1 MRYALKRLAELET
14 QRSGLSLVEILVSV
28 SVIGLLIAMLLPA
41 VQSVRE
47 SARRSTCQSHLRQV
61 ALACDQFES
70 SQGHYPT
77 SQFLEQHGIGPDGT
91 TWSFLAQVL
100 PYLEQANLHSAGGI
114 PDKTLRESGIADH
127 QLSVFLCPS
136 DPYSN
141 KGPRRD
147 AGNMYE
153 HDFAV
158 GQTNYKGVCGSNW
171 GADTSQGW
179 GVAESGT
186 LWPNASSKGSFDGLN
201 EGDGLFSR
209 IDWKHPRSKDRII
222 DGTSST
228 MMLGEA
234 LPKYDTYCSWP
245 YANNVHSTCAIPP
258 NIKDDTN
265 PQDWPNTQSFRSE
278 HTGGLH
284 FAFADGSVHFI
295 SESID
300 LKVYRALATI
310 QGNEVAVLPE

>member
-1 MRYALKRLAELET
+1 MKKRRENWGPS
-14 QRSGLSLVEILVSV
+14 RCGISLVEILVSV
-28 SVIGLLIAMLLPA
+28 SIIALLIAMLLPA

-47 SARRSTCQSHLRQV
+47 SARKSTCQNHLKQI
-61 ALACDQFES
+61 ALGCEQFES
-70 SQGHYPT
+70 VHGHYPT
-77 SQFLEQHGIGPDGT
+77 SQLFEQHGVGPDGT
-91 TWSFLAQVL
+91 TWSFLAQLL
-100 PYLEQANLHSAGGI
+100 PHLEQSNLHTEGGI
-114 PDKTLRESGIADH
+114 PEKTLRESGIADR
-127 QLSVFLCPS
+127 QVAVFLCPS
-136 DPYSN
+136 DPHSN
-141 KGPRRD
+141 TGPRLD

-153 HDFAV
+153 VDFAV

-171 GADTSQGW
+171 GADISQGW
-179 GVAESGT
+179 SATDSGT
-186 LWPNASSKGSFDGLN
+186 RWPNPSRTGSFDGLN

-209 IDWKHPRSKDRII
+209 VDWKRPRSKDRII

-278 HTGGLH
+278 HVGGLH

-295 SESID
+295 NESID
-300 LKVYRALATI
+300 LTVYRSLATI
-310 QGNEVAVLPE
+310 AGNEVTGFSD